1 MQVESVT
8 FFFQPPSLELKGL
21 HFTCALRKF
30 QRFNIY
36 PIFNEFSQGGKTQL
50 AYQIPQIPW
59 SNGCWTSLIF
69 VKVFSGFFEC
79 WDHSVTENVLI

>member
-1 MQVESVT
+1 MLNASGVCDP
-8 FFFQPPSLELKGL
+8 FFFPPPFLELKDL
-21 HFTCALRKF
+21 YFMCALRKF

-59 SNGCWTSLIF
+59 SNGYYTLLIF
-69 VKVFSGFFEC
+69 VKFFFC
-79 WDHSVTENVLI
+79 FF